1 MATTDPYEDGAQE
14 TRQDFTTNDFRIARA
29 LDSLLISAKSI
40 KGRDAVSAEDI
51 AARVQTLRHLL
62 KQVGHDV

>member
-14 TRQDFTTNDFRIARA
+14 PRQDFTTNDFQIARA
-29 LDSLLISAKSI
+29 LDSLLLSATSI
-40 KGRDAVSAEDI
+40 TGDTVAAEDI

-62 KQVGHDV
+62 KEVGHHV